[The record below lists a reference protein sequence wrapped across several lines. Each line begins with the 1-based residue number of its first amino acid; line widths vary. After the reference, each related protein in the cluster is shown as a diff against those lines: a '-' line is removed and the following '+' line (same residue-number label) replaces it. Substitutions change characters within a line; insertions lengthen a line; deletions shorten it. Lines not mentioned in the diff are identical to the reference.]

1 MEETNRLRSSVSNR
15 SWCLFIHIYVL
26 LFVIGVLAIV
36 LKETAFQNFITLILK
51 VNMSDSKNNQALQL
65 APLEPTPAG
74 KNPAKFNMKALLSSS
89 VSCHCQLYW
98 LYVYCQLQY
107 GAELCWPPW
116 QFRISIHLSDLTQPE
131 SFKRL
136 LLRTHT
142 QDTQQYF
149 ERYQCLFTYTE
160 YMNECLCPW

>member
-1 MEETNRLRSSVSNR
+1 MLT
-15 SWCLFIHIYVL
+15 
-26 LFVIGVLAIV
+26 
-36 LKETAFQNFITLILK
+36 
-51 VNMSDSKNNQALQL
+51 
-65 APLEPTPAG
+65 PLT
-74 KNPAKFNMKALLSSS
+74 
-89 VSCHCQLYW
+89 V
-98 LYVYCQLQY
+98 
-107 GAELCWPPW
+107 
-116 QFRISIHLSDLTQPE
+116 RISIHLSDLTQPE